1 MDKEKSYDR
10 LVVIGC
16 AIIAA
21 ITAIAAAFIQR
32 PQPATVAQ
40 EVPEKVVATVAESEI
55 SKVQRVLEVGREMI
69 QSTVEDLEGGVS
81 CHEEKTGE
89 TVKVTLYA
97 QKEFYPLGR
106 YHLEEA
112 PPAFRL
118 AQGVASLNE
127 VILSLQVPSFW
138 VTTQIRGAADAVL
151 PAENIDYDGLEI
163 DCTTAIGSRKLI
175 PGPRVLDNDLLACAR
190 AAKVVEYL
198 TKQKLPLKTVL
209 ITGSGLQETGGR
221 YRYVDVTVT
230 FHNVLRWDPGVSF
243 CG

>member
-1 MDKEKSYDR
+1 MDKEKKYDR
-10 LVVIGC
+10 WVAVIC

-21 ITAIAAAFIQR
+21 MAVIAGATIQKS
-32 PQPATVAQ
+32 PNPAPSQKTEPAPIPIDSDS
-40 EVPEKVVATVAESEI
+40 EVV
-55 SKVQRVLEVGREMI
+55 KVQKIVREGREII
-69 QSTVEDLEGGVS
+69 QSAVEDLKGGVS
-81 CHEEKTGE
+81 CHEEKTGD

-127 VILSLQVPSFW
+127 SISKLQVQDFW

-151 PAENIDYDGLEI
+151 PAENIDYDGIEI
-163 DCTTAIGSRKLI
+163 DCTTAMGSRKLA

-198 TKQKLPLKTVL
+198 AENKLPLKTVL
-209 ITGSGLQETGGR
+209 ITGSGLEQAGGR

-230 FHNVLRWDPGVSF
+230 FHNILRWNPSVNF
-243 CG
+243 CA